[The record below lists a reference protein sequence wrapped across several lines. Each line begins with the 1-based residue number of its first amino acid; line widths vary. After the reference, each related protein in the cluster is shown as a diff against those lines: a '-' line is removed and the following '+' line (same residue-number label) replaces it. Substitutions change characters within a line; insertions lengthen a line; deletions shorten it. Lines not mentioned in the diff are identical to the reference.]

1 LIELEGGPFLQRE
14 ANKEAIYVKGKFLLF
29 LLVLCIMVIG
39 IIIMFADI
47 EVYDYVFEK
56 SNIIIL

>member
-1 LIELEGGPFLQRE
+1 MVAIEGGPFLQRE
-14 ANKEAIYVKGKFLLF
+14 ANKEAIYIKGKFLLF
-29 LLVLCIMVIG
+29 LLVVCIMVTG

>member
-1 LIELEGGPFLQRE
+1 LIELEGGPYLQTE
-14 ANKEAIYVKGKFLLF
+14 ANKEPIYVKGKFLLF

-39 IIIMFADI
+39 IIIMFV
-47 EVYDYVFEK
+47 EVYDNVFEK